1 MTNAELLE
9 KVKPIAESMSQNI
22 ASKQHVFNSHK
33 SIIDECKNKGVSNQL
48 ITNAINHHLTEG
60 SKLTLHYF
68 KLLLNRSKSQSKK
81 TGIKNENLTDII
93 REGGIKGTEESHT
106 KPIKGFFSKREEERK
121 IEHNASATMAKFEDK
136 YK

>member
-1 MTNAELLE
+1 MTSDELLE
-9 KVKPIAESMSQNI
+9 KVKPIAESMSQNL
-22 ASKQHVFNSHK
+22 ASKQHIFNSHK

-60 SKLTLHYF
+60 SKLTLYYF
-68 KLLLNRSKSQSKK
+68 KNLLNRSKSQREK
-81 TGIKNENLTDII
+81 TAIKNKGITDTIQE
-93 REGGIKGTEESHT
+93 RGVNETEASHT

>member
-1 MTNAELLE
+1 MTNAELLD

-22 ASKQHVFNSHK
+22 ASKQYVFNSHK

-48 ITNAINHHLTEG
+48 ITNAINHHLAEG

-68 KLLLNRSKSQSKK
+68 KLLLNRSKSQREK
-81 TGIKNENLTDII
+81 TVIKNKDITDTIQE
-93 REGGIKGTEESHT
+93 RGVNGIEASHT